1 MFSIMS
7 MLGWSPKAVGPLV
20 NVIGHVP
27 SESIEA
33 ALAEIG
39 APSSW
44 PVAKRDKHR
53 KLKQGR
59 SLILRN
65 YTHRDTEM
73 RAHMPAVEALVRQ
86 VLSLGYGSVPG
97 KIVVACLPPGKEIKP
112 HYDAGGYYKFH
123 NRIHVPLCTSASCRM
138 RSGTQ
143 TFHMEAGNIY
153 LFQNLQVHSAH
164 NASNVDRLHLI
175 LDVLDERYCATT
187 YRRAYLLLASNFG
200 FAGTLYRLWAALRIG
215 SRERRLRQGSAL

>member
-20 NVIGHVP
+20 NVIGRVP
-27 SESIEA
+27 RQSIEA

-39 APSSW
+39 PPSSW
-44 PVAKRDKHR
+44 PPAKRDKHR

-73 RAHMPAVEALVRQ
+73 RARMPAVEALVQQ

-123 NRIHVPLCTSASCRM
+123 NRIHVPLCTAPTCRM
-138 RSGTQ
+138 QSGMQ
-143 TFHMEAGNIY
+143 TFHMEVGNIY

-164 NASNVDRLHLI
+164 NGSNVDRLHLI
-175 LDVLDERYCATT
+175 LDVLDTRYSAKV
-187 YRRAYLLLASNFG
+187 YRWTYLLLASNFG
-200 FAGTLYRLWAALRIG
+200 FVGSLYRLWAALRVG
-215 SRERRLRQGSAL
+215 SRERQLRQGPAR